1 MSNIQT
7 LIRLR
12 PSTNKSNSSL
22 WDVLSPT
29 VLYSLSENKH
39 HMFTSIHGPKS
50 STVKLFTESLLPLL
64 QSPFQNQ
71 DLAIVATGPKSSG
84 KSFSIFG
91 SKVYPG
97 LLSYT
102 LDFIFDYVSNNSG
115 EYLISCSFIEI
126 YKENFF
132 DLITGTIFEDP
143 SDLGIRK
150 EICVNSKQVKHLV
163 SAGNE
168 RKHQDCHC
176 M

>member
-12 PSTNKSNSSL
+12 PSINKSHSSL
-22 WDVLSPT
+22 WDVLSPS

-71 DLAIVATGPKSSG
+71 DLAIVVTGPKSSG

-97 LLSYT
+97 LLTYT
-102 LDFIFDYVSNNSG
+102 LDFIFDYISNNSG
-115 EYLISCSFIEI
+115 EYLISCSYIEI
-126 YKENFF
+126 YKEKFF
-132 DLITGTIFEDP
+132 DLISGLIFEDA
-143 SDLGIRK
+143 DDAGIRK
-150 EICVNSKQVKHLV
+150 EICVKSKQVKRLI
-163 SAGNE
+163 SAGNK
-168 RKHQDCHC
+168 RKHEDCHC